1 MSLGTKQNRTFLNI
15 REGRIIKRGRDGQEQ
30 TYDYVEGYLGG
41 IYKREREFKGERLEY
56 WYFDLQDPNG
66 GEIYS
71 LSVHYSSGVAKS
83 IINALASADELGLVR
98 LEVYQSGDYTKSVVY
113 NNGQKMAWKYTELPP
128 VKEIQIGGRM
138 VKDDSRRM
146 EFIEKIAGEV
156 VSRIKYTAI

>member
-83 IINALASADELGLVR
+83 IINSLASADELGLVR
-98 LEVYQSGDYTKSVVY
+98 LEGYQSGDYTTAVVY
-113 NNGQKMAWKYTELPP
+113 NNGVKMAWKYTELPP

-138 VKDDSRRM
+138 VKDDSQRM
-146 EFIEKIAGEV
+146 EFIERVAGEV
-156 VSRIKYTAI
+156 VGKINHTAI